1 MTFKTWINDLRDVQ
15 SVINNISNTRVIIDG
30 ATGLLNT
37 NSLKEMS
44 SAVSGLSKEQ
54 ALLVLSTKNLNAAQ
68 QEQVLLAAGIISS
81 ENSITAS
88 AISQALAKT
97 QLSAT
102 EKEALLTKLGLIDA
116 TTGEAIANATCTK
129 EELLKVLATK
139 GIIGAD
145 ADAIIS
151 SIGLTSANSA
161 QAISFD
167 LLTASIWANI
177 KALGK
182 WLITNPV
189 GWAILG
195 GTAIFGL
202 VKAYDAL
209 TDSVEEVQERTD
221 KLLDSYNSA
230 ISEANSNAKTIESLA
245 DRYGELSKGVNNLG
259 ENVSLTSDEYSE
271 YKGIVD
277 QIAEMFPTLI
287 TGYTDEG
294 TAILSLKGNVE
305 KLRDAYKEAQ
315 TEAYNL
321 LIVSGEDT
329 DGNDIISNYKNQV
342 NGNESWLSKQS
353 SYIDGE
359 GGAKDAID
367 IITKLTGALTPDEFR
382 DTYNELYEQYKNIW
396 NSDKIQDALKSSGFE
411 ELSHAPKWGELTS
424 DDLAKVK
431 STAQATIQTYKAEI
445 DSQLK
450 NVDTLANAYL
460 MINEDYSKLDEQSQ
474 TAASLIVNSITE
486 DIANGFKTKEDVGAY
501 VANIVSKIRD
511 NPDLNKSL
519 VDLFTEDFSSMSVDE
534 AKSKL
539 DGYINTIAKV
549 LNEDPVELKIR
560 LGFDDYDDIAPLKT
574 KVQGF
579 LKDEFDDKVGELSLD
594 DLQVASKLEIPEGT
608 LLSWDEL
615 KQKIEETK
623 NAASEETPISS
634 TFKDLWKSIGKG
646 NDDTSKAAKS
656 AKEEILKL
664 AEAGKLTEKAFKKS
678 SIADTFTNAGYSI
691 EEATKKINR
700 MVDSSK
706 QLSSLKSSISSIQN
720 AYQEKK
726 DNKVASSSTLAGMED
741 IFGKLS
747 SWEKYKNILGSASST
762 LKECKIA
769 QNELATEFVYSNN
782 FLSQLT
788 SKNKE
793 YYTSQLKELGI
804 ANAQSIVEDT
814 LKAKKQALANETKAL
829 EAATSDLSG
838 ETNNASEKFLE
849 QANMTNLAKV
859 ELVNLITQQKIFG
872 VQGLDTSTKVEQL
885 NKLALAYFGVANA
898 IQVSNTSAMGV
909 DPRYYTDDWIQK
921 QWNNLMDQQTK
932 ISVDNVKVTPSK
944 TKDSSKKTKNSSKSS
959 NSNSSDTKQE
969 IDWLSRRLTRM
980 QSIIDLTASKLKNL
994 FKIDEKEN
1002 NINKQIKQTT
1012 KLINQ
1017 YRHAYDVYMSKAN
1030 KVAKTSGKGKNK
1042 VPALSK
1048 DIINKIQS
1056 GEITKSSYKKLIKKY
1071 GKDYADKINEYIDY
1085 YDKAQDSLK
1094 SKEEQIANK
1103 RELKKSKIQLRI
1115 DDAQSKID
1123 RADSRIENATSAS
1136 EKNKILD
1143 NEKKY
1148 YKELYNQK
1156 IKQAEL
1162 DEDSIEVGKLKAE
1175 QKKQE
1180 RDLSIEQHQNN
1191 IDEKQSALDVLEAQ
1205 KENVTSASEKNVI
1218 IDQELALKKEIC
1230 NEELAIAKLNG
1241 DQNEQERLKKQLLFE
1256 EKKAQLE
1263 QIANIKDEFDL
1274 KKNALSRD
1282 EAELQQQIAEN
1293 EAKGV
1298 GQSIKDYRKQI
1309 ALSEERQKKLRD
1321 EKEYWEAQLAE
1332 QLASGK
1338 IVANESD
1345 AAYKELKDNI
1355 ASCDEGIS
1363 SCIVDQI
1370 NWNKAIKE
1378 MNYKNY
1384 ETLLDLLDMAY
1395 KKLENLKSI
1404 REAHGKELTDDEILK
1419 LIKIDDKI
1427 INTSKSAMES
1437 VKKSLSDAF
1446 TNGDY
1451 GFKLNTEQIDEFMDY
1466 LEYAP
1471 DKIPN
1476 LMKSFGIENFNKDTY
1491 SGIFDE
1497 IEKFTTNNDN
1507 GVQALVDA
1515 EGLSDEIGQKIIDHA
1530 NEYLEAL
1537 KKQKEYKDRIFAI
1550 EKAQYD
1556 LEKAKNNLT
1565 KKVWDGQQWVYTAD
1579 TEAIQSAQETLDNTM
1594 FEEFNNS
1601 IQDLIEVIEQFNK
1614 DFNIYDDNG
1623 NMINNPKAMLN
1634 KGVLG
1639 KYTIV
1644 DIDKIF
1650 TDKVLDT
1657 SKLSGLMSNIQ
1668 HAIPNV
1674 SIPNINLPKIQSKAM
1689 NQTVNYDKIEL
1700 ILPNIT
1706 DASTGADLAKS
1717 FVNELKNLPSYAK
1730 QYDWNR

>member
-1 MTFKTWINDLRDVQ
+1 MMFKTYDND
-15 SVINNISNTRVIIDG
+15 IDG
-30 ATGLLNT
+30 ITNKLGFSKRSFAEWGKQVSNAFTESEGKMNKFKNTLGAVFVPQKDTTKLIGDFQAFKDLMLETGL
-37 NSLKEMS
+37 
-44 SAVSGLSKEQ
+44 SAEELSKEVGGVDSRIVSYAKSSEVGKLTTDGFKESIGNLSLGAKAGQ
-54 ALLVLSTKNLNAAQ
+54 VALKGLALVGNT
-68 QEQVLLAAGIISS
+68 LAMAFASWVATEIISWLNDLAHAEENARKRS
-81 ENSITAS
+81 E
-88 AISQALAKT
+88 
-97 QLSAT
+97 
-102 EKEALLTKLGLIDA
+102 
-116 TTGEAIANATCTK
+116 
-129 EELLKVLATK
+129 
-139 GIIGAD
+139 
-145 ADAIIS
+145 
-151 SIGLTSANSA
+151 
-161 QAISFD
+161 
-167 LLTASIWANI
+167 
-177 KALGK
+177 
-182 WLITNPV
+182 
-189 GWAILG
+189 
-195 GTAIFGL
+195 
-202 VKAYDAL
+202 
-209 TDSVEEVQERTD
+209 
-221 KLLDSYNSA
+221 
-230 ISEANSNAKTIESLA
+230 
-245 DRYGELSKGVNNLG
+245 
-259 ENVSLTSDEYSE
+259 
-271 YKGIVD
+271 
-277 QIAEMFPTLI
+277 
-287 TGYTDEG
+287 
-294 TAILSLKGNVE
+294 
-305 KLRDAYKEAQ
+305 
-315 TEAYNL
+315 
-321 LIVSGEDT
+321 
-329 DGNDIISNYKNQV
+329 
-342 NGNESWLSKQS
+342 
-353 SYIDGE
+353 
-359 GGAKDAID
+359 
-367 IITKLTGALTPDEFR
+367 
-382 DTYNELYEQYKNIW
+382 
-396 NSDKIQDALKSSGFE
+396 
-411 ELSHAPKWGELTS
+411 ELTS
-424 DDLAKVK
+424 SYETEKKNIDDSIAKYKELSEKLNDSSLSTSEVK
-431 STAQATIQTYKAEI
+431 SIKEQLLSVQDQFNEKYGAEATQI
-445 DSQLK
+445 DLVNGKYDEQ
-450 NVDTLANAYL
+450 
-460 MINEDYSKLDEQSQ
+460 IEKLDKLSKKK
-474 TAASLIVNSITE
+474 AG
-486 DIANGFKTKEDVGAY
+486 DY
-501 VANIVSKIRD
+501 VAENYKDIQADQKYVSEKV
-511 NPDLNKSL
+511 NLNKSL
-519 VDLFTEDFSSMSVDE
+519 GFKGSQARPDDYSNAGFDLKKYIDRYDKLSAKVVNPDGQYGMTGDVNLVTNGTRQEVYDQLSQLFKDLSNDFGNSNEDVNKFKTTISGILEDSFDTDALDSANDRIKKYAQAEILSNNNASASYNNLVDAVDNYNTALSSGKGVDNAKQKLLEAKQAAEDSTKDITNSGKVLQDVYNSLDNEAPIEFQIEIGKNVDE
-534 AKSKL
+534 DLQKSYDDTINRFK
-539 DGYINTIAKV
+539 DSNKIKDFFSTEGINTQDEIDAFNDVTKGINDADKAIQTW
-549 LNEDPVELKIR
+549 NEHK
-560 LGFDDYDDIAPLKT
+560 K
-574 KVQGF
+574 
-579 LKDEFDDKVGELSLD
+579 
-594 DLQVASKLEIPEGT
+594 AS
-608 LLSWDEL
+608 
-615 KQKIEETK
+615 
-623 NAASEETPISS
+623 NETPISS

-646 NDDTSKAAKS
+646 DDDASKAAKS
-656 AKEEILKL
+656 AKEEIIKL

-678 SIADTFTNAGYSI
+678 SIADTFTSAGYSI

-747 SWEKYKNILGSASST
+747 SWEKYKNIIGSASST

-804 ANAQSIVEDT
+804 ANAQSIVENT

-859 ELVNLITQQKIFG
+859 ELFDLIAKEKIFANTDLNANQKIKQLSELAKAYFNVGIGISTAMGGHSNYYTSPEDYEKAVNNAFDNLIK
-872 VQGLDTSTKVEQL
+872 
-885 NKLALAYFGVANA
+885 
-898 IQVSNTSAMGV
+898 
-909 DPRYYTDDWIQK
+909 
-921 QWNNLMDQQTK
+921 QQTK
-932 ISVDNVKVTPSK
+932 ISIDPVKVSPK
-944 TKDSSKKTKNSSKSS
+944 DDTKDKSSKSNS
-959 NSNSSDTKQE
+959 NSKSSDTKQE

-980 QSIIDLTASKLKNL
+980 QSIIDLTATKLKNL

-1017 YRHAYDVYMSKAN
+1017 YGHAYDVYMSKAN
-1030 KVAKTSGKGKNK
+1030 KVAKASGKGKNK
-1042 VPALSK
+1042 IPALSK

-1115 DDAQSKID
+1115 DDTQSKID

-1156 IKQAEL
+1156 IKQAKL
-1162 DEDSIEVGKLKAE
+1162 DEDSVEVGKLKAE

-1205 KENVTSASEKNVI
+1205 KENVTSASEKNAI

-1263 QIANIKDEFDL
+1263 QIANTKDEFDL

-1298 GQSIKDYRKQI
+1298 GQSVKDYRKQI

-1338 IVANESD
+1338 IIANESD

-1507 GVQALVDA
+1507 WVQALVDA

-1565 KKVWDGQQWVYTAD
+1565 KKVWDGQQWVYAAD
-1579 TEAIQSAQETLDNTM
+1579 TEAVQSAQETLDNTM

-1614 DFNIYDDNG
+1614 DFNIYNDNG
-1623 NMINNPKAMLN
+1623 DMINNPKAMLN

-1730 QYDWNR
+1730 QYDWNK